1 MGNMQ
6 PEFQAD
12 AKWGRHRTEPPRKDL
27 LIETVVT
34 ALTPDWDLTRL
45 PDYQTWTRARA

>member
-12 AKWGRHRTEPPRKDL
+12 AKWGRHRLPPRKDL
-27 LIETVVT
+27 LIETMVT
-34 ALTPDWDLTRL
+34 ALTPDRDLTRL
-45 PDYQTWTRARA
+45 PDYQTWTQARA